1 MAAAL
6 GFYASSVNTI
16 PMPHKQLDD
25 EEWYCQY
32 CHDFKDLDY
41 DKVVLHEV
49 TVHHAGCPAKKPSK
63 SNP

>member
-49 TVHHAGCPAKKPSK
+49 TVHHEG
-63 SNP
+63 NH